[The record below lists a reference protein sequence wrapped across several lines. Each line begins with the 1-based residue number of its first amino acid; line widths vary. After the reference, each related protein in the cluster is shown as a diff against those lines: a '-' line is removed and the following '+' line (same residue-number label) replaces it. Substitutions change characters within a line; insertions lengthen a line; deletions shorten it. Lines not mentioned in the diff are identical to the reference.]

1 METDMPQYRAI
12 EIDFDVH
19 KLIEGERRGFD
30 EAPNSAL
37 RRLLRLPPG
46 PSEATPSE
54 SEGRQGWHDEGV
66 FLPDGTRVRMSYGRG
81 KQVIE
86 GQIRN
91 GRWMIGGK
99 TFASPS
105 GAASELAVTK
115 SGRKT
120 KLNGWNYFEALLPG
134 EKSWASLSALR
145 AKASGVDHLTLKE
158 LGLD

>member
-1 METDMPQYRAI
+1 MPQYRAI

-30 EAPNSAL
+30 EAPNAAL
-37 RRLLRLPPG
+37 RRLLGLPPP
-46 PSEATPSE
+46 PSKATESE
-54 SEGRQGWHDEGV
+54 SETARGWHDEGV
-66 FLPDGTRVRMSYGRG
+66 FLPDGTRVRMTYGRG

-86 GQIRN
+86 GQIRD
-91 GRWMIGGK
+91 GRWVIGGK

-115 SGRKT
+115 SGKKT
-120 KLNGWNYFEALLPG
+120 KLNGWNYFEVQLPG
-134 EKSWASLSALR
+134 EKTWGSLSALR
-145 AKASGVDHLTLKE
+145 AKASGADHITLKE